1 VINGNYGEFMVNS
14 RKLTISKQEKWL
26 VDVYLMEMTHEYN
39 RFYGGSLGFNQQ
51 QMVNSTVWFMTN
63 ISTIIYNGNMNDIW

>member
-1 VINGNYGEFMVNS
+1 
-14 RKLTISKQEKWL
+14 
-26 VDVYLMEMTHEYN
+26 MEMTHEYN